1 MRNKLIGVLVMPH
14 CARHLG
20 ESGFYHVVTKG
31 DGNQIIFEN
40 ARDRETYLDLLESC
54 VEEFDVDVHAY
65 CLMGNHVHLLL
76 EENRERRDLSAFMKK
91 LNESYA
97 MYFGRTSERIGH
109 VFKDRFWS
117 EPVESDEYFLSAVR
131 YIHANPE
138 TAGICP
144 MHKYPWSSYRAY
156 CGGGSFVKT
165 GFCLELLG
173 GIEAFRTFNASGGNY
188 AKPFA
193 TSKLSKHLSPDE
205 LTHVALSLLGRQTLS
220 TIRQMTPKERIPHV
234 MKLASAGFTE
244 SEIARLTGLGRQAVR
259 STLGQK

>member
-1 MRNKLIGVLVMPH
+1 MPH
-14 CARHLG
+14 RARRLG

-31 DGNQIIFEN
+31 DGNQIIFEDT
-40 ARDRETYLDLLESC
+40 RDRETYLDLLESC

-76 EENRERRDLSAFMKK
+76 EENQEHRNLSAFMKK

-97 MYFGRTSERIGH
+97 MHFGRASERIGH

-117 EPVESDEYFLSAVR
+117 EPVESDEHFLSTVR

-144 MHKYPWSSYRAY
+144 AHKYPWSSYRAY
-156 CGGGSFVKT
+156 CSGSSFVKT

-173 GIEAFRTFNASGGNY
+173 DIEVFQAFCASGGNY

-193 TSKLSKHLSPDE
+193 NSKLSKHLLPDE

-220 TIRQMTPKERIPHV
+220 AIRQMTPKERIPHV
-234 MKLASAGFTE
+234 AKLASAGFTE
-244 SEIARLTGLGRQAVR
+244 SEIVRLTGLGRQAVR
-259 STLGQK
+259 SALRQK